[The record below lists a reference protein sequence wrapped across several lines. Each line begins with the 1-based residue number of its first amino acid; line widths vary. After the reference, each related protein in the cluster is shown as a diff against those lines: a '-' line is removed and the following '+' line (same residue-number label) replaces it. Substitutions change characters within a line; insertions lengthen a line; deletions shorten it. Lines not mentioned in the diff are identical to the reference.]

1 MNLDLEN
8 KLSITVDDLVS
19 QRIAVL
25 GASGMGKSNTVALL
39 LENLIPQWPF
49 VIFDIHDEY
58 WGLLEQFPMLRVG
71 KPCPYG
77 DDKSPAIQLEAG
89 PDEAAKIADLSYD
102 KRLSVQVN
110 MLYMNPDE
118 RLEFVHNYCARIWQ
132 RNMVAR
138 TPYGVV
144 LEEAQNFIPQ
154 LGNSEALLL
163 MKRFALEGRKFG
175 FTVVISSQR
184 SSEIHKTVLG
194 MCGVAFLHGVDIY
207 NDVQAYQGMLP
218 WTFSETKKIALSLSV
233 GQAIVKWKR
242 KGVKF
247 YETASICPRQT
258 LHVGDTPGLETREAV
273 SLKPIDPD
281 LIDELRQQLQAV
293 AADETVDETTRE
305 IQRLKD
311 LVAKLEGEKQ
321 ALAKELAVRPV
332 AVQQTFLNDEE
343 QVEMVRVEERT
354 TTTYRSSR
362 AVNLAVKRQEA
373 VFANYL
379 TQLRGLSK
387 SQHRVLAYFMEDES
401 RIVGAEVIARAWDYQ
416 VGTVQNVFTK
426 LVNMGWLMRVG
437 GGKYKCQVTYRIKE
451 EFADLVPE
459 DLIQQILDV
468 LDGRP

>member
-1 MNLDLEN
+1 MNLDLED

-58 WGLLEQFPMLRVG
+58 WGLLEHFPMLRVG

-77 DDKSPAIQLEAG
+77 DDKSPAIQLETG

-138 TPYGVV
+138 QPYGVV

-154 LGNSEALLL
+154 LGNGEALLM

-175 FTVVISSQR
+175 FTVLISSQR
-184 SSEIHKTVLG
+184 SSEINKTVLA

-207 NDVQAYQGMLP
+207 NDVVAYQGMLP
-218 WTFSETKKIALSLSV
+218 WTLGETKKIALSLSV
-233 GQAIVKWKR
+233 GEAIVKWKR
-242 KGVKF
+242 GGVKF
-247 YETASICPRQT
+247 REIATIRPRQT
-258 LHVGDTPGLETREAV
+258 LHVGDTPGLESREAV
-273 SLKPIDPD
+273 SLKPIDSA
-281 LIDELRQQLQAV
+281 LIDAVRAQLQG
-293 AADETVDETTRE
+293 AADEPVDETTRE
-305 IQRLKD
+305 IQRLKE
-311 LVAKLEGEKQ
+311 LVAKLEADNRVLVQ
-321 ALAKELAVRPV
+321 QLAAQPV
-332 AVQQTFLNDEE
+332 AVQQTFLGESE

-362 AVNLAVKRQEA
+362 AINLAVQRQE
-373 VFANYL
+373 FAFGKL
-379 TQLRGLSK
+379 LERVKALSPAYR
-387 SQHRVLAYFMEDES
+387 RVLAYFMEDET
-401 RIVGAEVIARAWDYQ
+401 RIVEAAVVARAWDYQ
-416 VGTVQNVFTK
+416 VNTVQHAFTK
-426 LVNMGWLMRVG
+426 LVNMGLVMRVTT
-437 GGKYKCQVTYRIKE
+437 GKYRAWVSERIKT

-459 DLIQQILDV
+459 DLTKQILDV
-468 LDGRP
+468 LAERP